1 MPTRP
6 PTSAELDD
14 LAARAATAP
23 AGAWRKQEDGGLDHF
38 TLRGGSGTAD
48 LHLYAPAD
56 AGAAVTRLLDAAR
69 ADLPRLVTEVQR
81 LRAEVEA
88 LQSERDGR
96 AEKPAAAPAPRR
108 PAAEALE
115 MDDDAVL
122 ALAAPFH
129 VGPKEMKAAAS
140 DPLAALSVQVARALL
155 PDAKEVERAR
165 LIAMAFAASRGQMD
179 DFWAARKMRGG
190 KKAAAGAETRQ
201 KKEPPN
207 RRRKPSLTGDSS
219 E

>member
-1 MPTRP
+1 MAARP
-6 PTSAELDD
+6 PTDTELHE
-14 LAARAATAP
+14 LAARAAAAP
-23 AGAWRKQEDGGLDHF
+23 GGAWRKQDGGALDHF
-38 TLRGGSGTAD
+38 SLRGAPGTAD
-48 LHLYAPAD
+48 LHLYAPAET
-56 AGAAVTRLLDAAR
+56 GSAVTRLLDAAR
-69 ADLPRLVTEVQR
+69 ADLPRLVAEVQR

-88 LQSERDGR
+88 LQSEAARR
-96 AEKPAAAPAPRR
+96 AERPAAGPVLVSAPRR
-108 PAAEALE
+108 PAAETQE
-115 MDDDAVL
+115 IDDDDAVL

-190 KKAAAGAETRQ
+190 KKAGAA
-201 KKEPPN
+201 KK
-207 RRRKPSLTGDSS
+207 K
-219 E
+219 